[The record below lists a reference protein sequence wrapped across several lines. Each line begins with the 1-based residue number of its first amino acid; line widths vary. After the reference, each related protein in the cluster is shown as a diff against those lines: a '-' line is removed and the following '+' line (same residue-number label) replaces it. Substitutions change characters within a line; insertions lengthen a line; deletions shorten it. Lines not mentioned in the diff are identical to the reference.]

1 MKNIRNFLITT
12 FLLIG
17 THTAAFA
24 QTTVT
29 PCPTSNQTADCISNN
44 LGFNLIDLRRFFPN
58 LPFNDLV
65 SSVSTI
71 ILVGLVIFFGFRIIL
86 AGLKFVNND
95 GQDKSKKDAIKSI
108 SSGAIGILIT
118 FSAYF
123 IVLFVRSF
131 TAGGDNLVNC
141 ATLFYGN
148 SYDTY
153 HQNSAAPNLAGTT
166 SEFNKCIILSGKD
179 GQLNVGNTYE
189 KFASQMT
196 DDRVCAKYISKLDN
210 FTFQINDADSLRKC
224 FVNVINNL

>member
-17 THTAAFA
+17 NHTATFA
-24 QTTVT
+24 ASPTT
-29 PCPTSNQTADCISNN
+29 PCPTTDQTADCISNN

-141 ATLFYGN
+141 ATLYYSD
-148 SYDTY
+148 SYS
-153 HQNSAAPNLAGTT
+153 QNIIAQIVSASSST
-166 SEFNKCIILSGKD
+166 FNKCIVLSGKD
-179 GQLNVGNTYE
+179 GQLNNTSTYSTFKKNVSESCDKYVDITPVNQTGGNTI
-189 KFASQMT
+189 K
-196 DDRVCAKYISKLDN
+196 
-210 FTFQINDADSLRKC
+210 DADSLRKC